1 MIYHSRLADSP
12 HDYMNFRLA
21 AARGFV
27 DSLTAEQRDAF
38 EAIFFNENDTRLA
51 ETAIE
56 HCQFLRNSELS
67 LAENDRVA
75 AKTAIDYAFGRQTGV
90 VHGVTS
96 YVGKLLDDPQIDPEG
111 EVVSHVRVLLESRGS
126 GARVDTN
133 AWLRLA
139 EMEDQ
144 AERFHKEVTPSF

>member
-1 MIYHSRLADSP
+1 MINHSRLADRP
-12 HDYMNFRLA
+12 NDYMNFRLA

-27 DSLTAEQRDAF
+27 DSLSAEQRDAF
-38 EAIFFNENDTRLA
+38 EAIFWNENDTRLA

-67 LAENDRVA
+67 VAASDRVA
-75 AKTAIDYAFGRQTGV
+75 AMTAIDYVFGRQTGV

-96 YVGKLLDDPQIDPEG
+96 YVGKLLEDPQVDPEG
-111 EVVSHVRVLLESRGS
+111 EVLSHVRDLLESRDS

-139 EMEDQ
+139 DMEDQ
-144 AERFHKEVTPSF
+144 AERFHRDVNPSF